1 MAKCCKVTLA
11 EARKF
16 LANDDQLCYARVGE
30 LAEGTGRGQRIVDVF
45 NGTGLAF
52 TVTPDRAMNV
62 VECSFN
68 GIPLVFRTPGGHRHA
83 VEGDFLRGWTGGLF
97 TTCGL
102 RNAGSPSGGEGL
114 HGRIS
119 TEAAEMLS
127 VTRSDEGVLKVSGT
141 IREGLLFGPNLVLK
155 RTITTAF
162 GDNRIVVED
171 EVTNRAAKPEYVEV
185 IYHSNFGYPLVCPD
199 TEFECPEH
207 KVEARD
213 DWAEEHLAQWQQF
226 DAPVPGFRE
235 MCYRHFLPAG
245 ADGLAR
251 MRVLNRKLGIAVTV
265 AYDIRTLPLIVQ
277 WKNCGANEYVL
288 GLEPSAASLNGR
300 EADIASGMM
309 PKLEPGERIK
319 FHVEYLF
326 EEV

>member
-1 MAKCCKVTLA
+1 MSEVCKATLA
-11 EARKF
+11 EARRF
-16 LANDDQLCYARVGE
+16 LANDDQLCYARQGE
-30 LAEGTGRGQRIVDVF
+30 LTEGTGRGQRIVDVF

-52 TVTPDRAMNV
+52 TVTPDRAMNI
-62 VECSFN
+62 VECSFG

-102 RNAGSPSGGEGL
+102 RNAGGPSGGEGL

-127 VTRSDEGVLKVSGT
+127 VSRSDEGVLKVSGI
-141 IREGLLFGPNLVLK
+141 IREGILFGANLVLK
-155 RTITTAF
+155 RTISTAF

-171 EVTNRAAKPEYVEV
+171 EVTNRAAAPEYVEI
-185 IYHSNFGYPLVCPD
+185 IYHSNFGYPLVSPD
-199 TEFECPEH
+199 TEFDCPDHE
-207 KVEARD
+207 VDPRD
-213 DWAEEHLAQWQQF
+213 DWAKEHLAKWRQF

-235 MCYRHFLPAG
+235 MCYRHYLPAG

-251 MRVLNRKLGIAVTV
+251 MRIRNPRLGIAMTV
-265 AYDIRTLPLIVQ
+265 AYDTSTLPMIVQ

-300 EADIASGMM
+300 EADIAAGTM
-309 PKLEPGERIK
+309 PKLEPGASIR

-326 EEV
+326 ERV